1 MNNVAYIG
9 MGSNMEDRFNYLK
22 QGILLLHKEKNITL
36 TNLSSIYETAP
47 VGYTEQSAFLNMV
60 VEVETTYN
68 PQELLSCLQKIE
80 AACHRERIIRW
91 GPRTL
96 DLDILLYNNEDIK
109 EENLSVPH
117 PRILERAFVLAPL
130 VEIAPSACI
139 LGDNHFLSSLTSKLS
154 VEQDIEIWKLRD
166 EKDIFSL
173 LETN

>member
-1 MNNVAYIG
+1 MKNIAYIG

-22 QGILLLHKEKNITL
+22 QGILLLCKEKNITL

-47 VGYTEQSAFLNMV
+47 VGYTEQAAFLNMV

-80 AACHRERIIRW
+80 ATCHRERIIRW

-139 LGDNHFLSSLTSKLS
+139 LGDSHFLSSLSSKLS
-154 VEQDIEIWKLRD
+154 AEQGIEIWKLRD
-166 EKDIFSL
+166 EKDTFSL